1 MSHILKQRT
10 KSIISYE
17 GGAFIEGKFA
27 SGIAELIRDN
37 CPNSYVWDYDIGT
50 FRDTWELSVEELE
63 KYKNELKKEP
73 LKNQILISDPF
84 IPEPITVGYMIKLI
98 EKLLRVQYQ
107 NQFNL
112 QYSDLIILDWL

>member
-1 MSHILKQRT
+1 MSNILKQRT

-27 SGIAELIRDN
+27 SGIAELIKEN

-50 FRDTWELSVEELE
+50 FTDTWELNTEDLE

-84 IPEPITVGYMIKLI
+84 IPEPITVEYMIKLI
-98 EKLLRVQYQ
+98 EKLLKVQYQ

-112 QYSDLIILDWL
+112 QYPELIILDWM